1 MTRFDRYL
9 LRTITATSLIALAFL
24 LAVDYIVQISV
35 DADDLG
41 QGNYTLAILLLQ
53 LLLVLPEKLL
63 LYTPAAVLIGTIMGL
78 GQLAA
83 QNEIAVVRAAGIS
96 RLRLARAGI
105 AFALIVGV
113 LNIVNGETLAP
124 QLADRS
130 RLLRNQALGQSSDPG
145 REQGI
150 WLKQQNTIIHIGALN
165 ADGSGSFR
173 DYVAAFIA
181 AAADAE
187 LQKGADPAALQAE
200 NPWLT
205 IDGKRVKN
213 VDFAAYAKAM
223 GRQKTPPAF
232 DALDLSSGENQLFGD
247 EHQDT
252 RHFTAYSAANSAVKG
267 AGSAGAVAVK
277 KMNPLSYI
285 SEKTV
290 PQHWRIRVGTNDRDT
305 SLAVSAVLAAK
316 LQNNGQTVDYTL
328 PWDVGHGG
336 DYDLDELFAWMK
348 QVSSSAK

>member
-9 LRTITATSLIALAFL
+9 LRTILATSLIALAFL

-41 QGNYTLAILLLQ
+41 QGNYTLAVLLLQ

-150 WLKQQNTIIHIGALN
+150 WLKQQNTHIHIGALN
-165 ADGSGSFR
+165 PDGSLARIRSYHS
-173 DYVAAFIA
+173 D
-181 AAADAE
+181 ADSITISE
-187 LQKGADPAALQAE
+187 ADRA
-200 NPWLT
+200 
-205 IDGKRVKN
+205 
-213 VDFAAYAKAM
+213 
-223 GRQKTPPAF
+223 
-232 DALDLSSGENQLFGD
+232 
-247 EHQDT
+247 T
-252 RHFTAYSAANSAVKG
+252 RHPTGNWKTRAPGAPEPTKPKPSPPRSAGKTARPRRHYKPSPPSNPPKPCANST
-267 AGSAGAVAVK
+267 
-277 KMNPLSYI
+277 P
-285 SEKTV
+285 
-290 PQHWRIRVGTNDRDT
+290 
-305 SLAVSAVLAAK
+305 
-316 LQNNGQTVDYTL
+316 
-328 PWDVGHGG
+328 
-336 DYDLDELFAWMK
+336 
-348 QVSSSAK
+348 

>member
-9 LRTITATSLIALAFL
+9 LRTILATSLIALAFL

-105 AFALIVGV
+105 AFALIIGV
-113 LNIVNGETLAP
+113 LNIINGETIAP

-130 RLLRNQALGQSSDPG
+130 RLLRSQALGEPAATG
-145 REQGI
+145 PAQGI

-165 ADGSGSFR
+165 PDGSLARIRS
-173 DYVAAFIA
+173 YYSE
-181 AAADAE
+181 ADSI
-187 LQKGADPAALQAE
+187 
-200 NPWLT
+200 T
-205 IDGKRVKN
+205 
-213 VDFAAYAKAM
+213 
-223 GRQKTPPAF
+223 
-232 DALDLSSGENQLFGD
+232 
-247 EHQDT
+247 
-252 RHFTAYSAANSAVKG
+252 
-267 AGSAGAVAVK
+267 
-277 KMNPLSYI
+277 I
-285 SEKTV
+285 SEAGWTLRT
-290 PQHWRIRVGTNDRDT
+290 PTGITTQHHSITA
-305 SLAVSAVLAAK
+305 LLSAL
-316 LQNNGQTVDYTL
+316 G
-328 PWDVGHGG
+328 
-336 DYDLDELFAWMK
+336 ER
-348 QVSSSAK
+348 SASVY